1 MRLFRIFLMV
11 CLALYSA
18 QPAISWA
25 EEPQENNA
33 STLSRPP
40 PPPNIEMQQE
50 EGAPTQKQTEE
61 YGTAFVKMLIA
72 LAALFVIVIF
82 VIWLLKSFA
91 RGRFSRVA
99 SRHIEIIERRSLSP
113 KSVLFLIEVDGA
125 RILVAES
132 QHEVRALYQGLGASE
147 KEND

>member
-11 CLALYSA
+11 CLALWST

-33 STLSRPP
+33 STFTRPP
-40 PPPNIEMQQE
+40 APNIEMQQE
-50 EGAPTQKQTEE
+50 TAPTQNQPEE
-61 YGTAFVKMLIA
+61 YGSAFVKMLIA

-82 VIWLLKSFA
+82 VVWLLKSFA
-91 RGRFSRVA
+91 RGRFSRVS

-113 KSVLFLIEVDGA
+113 KSILYLVEVDGA

-132 QHEVRALYQGLGASE
+132 QLEVRSLYQGIGASE